1 MAHCVSGCRAG
12 PLLEI
17 APEHDLTSPQLSQ
30 HSAHGTVASRVGK
43 GYLRTKRAMDLT
55 FASFGIV
62 LLAPLM
68 AAIALAVAVSS
79 RGPVIFRQQRLGR
92 YGSPF
97 NMYKFRSM
105 RVSVPGAVGPLVTA
119 TGDPRVTPLGRQL
132 RRYKL
137 DELPQLV
144 NVLRGDMSLVGPRPE
159 VARYAR
165 SYPEEYRR
173 ILSIRPGI
181 TDFATLEY
189 RDEEEL
195 LARSA
200 DPESAYVNEVLP
212 KKIDLYMRYL
222 DECSL
227 RTDMTV
233 LALTLLRVLRPSAR
247 SR

>member
-1 MAHCVSGCRAG
+1 M
-12 PLLEI
+12 
-17 APEHDLTSPQLSQ
+17 SQ
-30 HSAHGTVASRVGK
+30 HSARGNVAPRAGK
-43 GYLRTKRAMDLT
+43 GYLRTKRAVDLML
-55 FASFGIV
+55 ASVGIV

-68 AAIALAVAVSS
+68 ASIALAVAVSS
-79 RGPVIFRQQRLGR
+79 RGPVIFRQPRLGR
-92 YGSPF
+92 YGSVF
-97 NMYKFRSM
+97 TMYKFRSM
-105 RVSVPGAVGPLVTA
+105 RVSAPGAVVPLVTA
-119 TGDPRVTPLGRQL
+119 TGDPRVTRLGRLL

-165 SYPEEYRR
+165 FYPEEYKR

-189 RDEEEL
+189 HDEEEL

-227 RTDMTV
+227 RTDMIV
-233 LALTLLRVLRPSAR
+233 LARTLRRVIR
-247 SR
+247 SPGRSH